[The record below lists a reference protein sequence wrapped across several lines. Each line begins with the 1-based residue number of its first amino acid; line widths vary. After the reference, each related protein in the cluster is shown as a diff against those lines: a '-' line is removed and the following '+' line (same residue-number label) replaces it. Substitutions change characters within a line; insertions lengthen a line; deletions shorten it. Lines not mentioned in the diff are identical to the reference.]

1 MTNHNIWVSELSLN
15 KLQAVQSQRKNHM
28 SNACICKDGF
38 CVFNS
43 DILRSLLFKEKII
56 LQYDLSFF
64 VETCD
69 EKMVNFVK

>member
-1 MTNHNIWVSELSLN
+1 MIKHKILMSQLSLN
-15 KLQAVQSQRKNHM
+15 KLQAVQSQPENHM

-69 EKMVNFVK
+69 EKW